1 MPVAGLKFAKWA
13 LTLGCLLWVAVAEA
27 DQSHHFEFL
36 YIEANEGSA
45 SGGHAAI
52 KFDRQVFH
60 FQHIEPGLLRLYR
73 NDAAAFEFAY
83 GFQENRNIYG
93 HRIEVSE
100 DFFQAL
106 RDTFSRRLF
115 IQHQQLSLL
124 QALHDDQTLVSG
136 LQNPGSAPPLAIKG
150 LGYFLRQYRATEAF
164 PVEADKPSNNSQA
177 LQQLHEAIVNEYG
190 EDFLPAKRQ
199 QAWQT
204 LQTLKPELA
213 VNPAEPTDTRFTAT
227 NSSFA
232 ERYRN
237 QLLNLAALDVLH
249 ARLSPLSESLLQIPE
264 ATYKLNTAQRTKLQ
278 DFRQRLFADLMTLMR
293 SQRSDW
299 GYPLLVGMARLHV
312 LDHAVA
318 SGYLS
323 VLDRSRPDSADPQAT
338 IIDNDNLPAALQY
351 SQELFAAASKQLD
364 SPIALDELAY
374 SELELSATALMQLHK
389 PRHDKQSLQLLPLT
403 ATPSRPAAAE
413 LIGLPL
419 PTSELAD
426 FQNSVTQQLETYQS
440 QLQSL
445 YGYNLLSRNCGTE
458 IFRLL
463 NQTVA
468 EISSTAEE
476 SRSQA
481 SQRLLGGYVDEGGL
495 NMIPFIA
502 YDQIGNTY
510 RLSTSFQRQ
519 PYRERQRQRHYRQM
533 PQWLVDLQESNTL
546 SSRIYQWNEDDA
558 AFLFFT
564 QDQLWPRPLQGG
576 LNLAVAGGQGL
587 YGLFSWPW
595 DDGDNLRKG
604 LKGFVV
610 SLPELLFFNI
620 RKGSF
625 PGLLPEAGLYWP
637 EAF

>member
-1 MPVAGLKFAKWA
+1 MRFAKWA
-13 LTLGCLLWVAVAEA
+13 MVLGSLIWITVAEA
-27 DQSHHFEFL
+27 DQSRHFEFL
-36 YIEANEGSA
+36 YIDANEGSA

-52 KFDRQVFH
+52 KFDQQVFH

-100 DFFQAL
+100 DFFQTL

-115 IQHQQLSLL
+115 IQNQQLSLL
-124 QALHDDQTLVSG
+124 QALYDDQALVAG
-136 LQNPGSAPPLAIKG
+136 LQRLGSAPPLPIKG
-150 LGYFLRQYRATEAF
+150 LGYFLKQYRATEAF
-164 PVEADKPSNNSQA
+164 TVEAGKPSNSSQA

-190 EDFLPAKRQ
+190 EDFLAAKRQ

-204 LQTLKPELA
+204 LQALKPELA
-213 VNPAEPTDTRFTAT
+213 VNPSANEPKDMRFTAT

-249 ARLSPLSESLLQIPE
+249 ARLSPLSESLLEIPE
-264 ATYKLNTAQRTKLQ
+264 AACKLNSAQRAKLQ

-299 GYPLLVGMARLHV
+299 GYPLLVGMARLHA

-323 VLDRSRPDSADPQAT
+323 VLDRSRPESDDPQAA
-338 IIDNDNLPAALQY
+338 IIDEDNLPAALQY

-389 PRHDKQSLQLLPLT
+389 PRHEQQSLQLLPLT
-403 ATPSRPAAAE
+403 STPSRPAAAE
-413 LIGLPL
+413 LLGLPL

-426 FQNSVTQQLETYQS
+426 FQNSVTQQIETYQS

-445 YGYNLLSRNCGTE
+445 YGYNLLSRNCATE
-458 IFRLL
+458 IFRLI

-468 EISSTAEE
+468 DISATAGESTI
-476 SRSQA
+476 QA

-502 YDQIGNTY
+502 YDQIGSTY

-519 PYRERQRQRHYRQM
+519 PYRERQRQQRYRQM
-533 PQWLVDLQESNTL
+533 PQWQVDLQESNTL
-546 SSRIYQWNEDDA
+546 SSSIYQWNGDDA

-576 LNLAVAGGQGL
+576 FNLAVAGGQGL

-595 DDGDNLRKG
+595 DDGDNLHKG
-604 LKGFVV
+604 LKGIVV

-625 PGLLPEAGLYWP
+625 PGLLPETGIYRR

>member
-13 LTLGCLLWVAVAEA
+13 LALGCLLWVTVAEA
-27 DQSHHFEFL
+27 EDSHHFEFL
-36 YIEANEGSA
+36 YIDANEGSA
-45 SGGHAAI
+45 SGGHTAI
-52 KFDRQVFH
+52 KFDQQVFH
-60 FQHIEPGLLRLYR
+60 FQHVEPGLLRLYR

-106 RDTFSRRLF
+106 RDTFSRRLL
-115 IQHQQLSLL
+115 IQNQQLSLL
-124 QALHDDQTLVSG
+124 QALHDDQALVSG
-136 LQNPGSAPPLAIKG
+136 LQNLGSAPPLPIKG
-150 LGYFLRQYRATEAF
+150 LGYFLTQYRATEAL
-164 PVEADKPSNNSQA
+164 PIEAGNSSHA

-190 EDFLPAKRQ
+190 EDFLVAKRQ

-204 LQTLKPELA
+204 LQALKPDVA
-213 VNPAEPTDTRFTAT
+213 VDPTISEPTDTHFIAT

-237 QLLNLAALDVLH
+237 QLLNLAALDVLQ
-249 ARLSPLSESLLQIPE
+249 ARLSPRSESLLQIPE
-264 ATYKLNTAQRTKLQ
+264 AACRLNTTQRAKLQ
-278 DFRQRLFADLMTLMR
+278 DFRQRLFADLIRLMQ

-299 GYPLLVGMARLHV
+299 GYPMLVGMARLHA
-312 LDHAVA
+312 LDHAIA

-323 VLDRSRPDSADPQAT
+323 VLDRSRAENDDPQAT
-338 IIDNDNLPAALQY
+338 VIDEDNLPAALQY
-351 SQELFAAASKQLD
+351 SQELFAATSKQLD

-389 PRHDKQSLQLLPLT
+389 PRHDQQSLKLLPLT
-403 ATPSRPAAAE
+403 TTPSRPATAE
-413 LIGLPL
+413 LVGLPL

-426 FQNSVTQQLETYQS
+426 VQNIVTQQIETYQN

-445 YGYNLLSRNCGTE
+445 YGYNLLSRNCVTE
-458 IFRLL
+458 IFRLI
-463 NQTVA
+463 NQT
-468 EISSTAEE
+468 ISDMSTTAEE

-481 SQRLLGGYVDEGGL
+481 SQRLLGGYVDEDGL
-495 NMIPFIA
+495 NMIPFVA
-502 YDQIGNTY
+502 YDQIGSAY

-519 PYRERQRQRHYRQM
+519 PYRERQRQLRYRQM
-533 PQWLVDLQESNTL
+533 PQWQVDLQESNTL
-546 SSRIYQWNEDDA
+546 SSRIYKWNGDDA

-576 LNLAVAGGQGL
+576 LNLAIAGSQGL

-604 LKGFVV
+604 LKGIIV

-625 PGLLPEAGLYWP
+625 PGLLPEASIYRP